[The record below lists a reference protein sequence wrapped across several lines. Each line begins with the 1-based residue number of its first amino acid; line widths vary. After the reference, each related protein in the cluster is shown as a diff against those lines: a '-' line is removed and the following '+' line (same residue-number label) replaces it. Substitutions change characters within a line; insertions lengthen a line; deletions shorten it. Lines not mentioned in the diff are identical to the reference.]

1 MKFYFQKNELNLP
14 ILYNIYIIFIG
25 PYVVINDSKNVMPLY
40 RQWQWSHNGAFC
52 ILSEYQ
58 NIFCMVR

>member
-25 PYVVINDSKNVMPLY
+25 PYVVINDPKNVMPLY
-40 RQWQWSHNGAFC
+40 RQWQ
-52 ILSEYQ
+52 
-58 NIFCMVR
+58 